1 MQLLVV
7 LLGLIVLIY
16 GRRLFWLFVA
26 IAGFLAGMEFTRAFF
41 DNQPYWVMLLGG
53 VSAGMIGSMLAVFV
67 ERIAFALAGFY
78 AGAYLGLSIYHYLGF
93 MGKGVSFILIG
104 GLIGAIFSGL
114 LMNWA
119 IILLSSLVGAAAI
132 SSQLEL
138 DQTFRPI
145 VFAAFVIIGAY
156 TQSRGMDQTRAALF

>member
-1 MQLLVV
+1 MQLLIV
-7 LLGLIVLIY
+7 LLGLIVLVY

-26 IAGFLAGMEFTRAFF
+26 IAGFLAGMEFTRALF

-53 VSAGMIGSMLAVFV
+53 AAAGLIGSLLAIFV

-78 AGAYLGLSIYHYLGF
+78 AGAYLGQIIYHFLGF
-93 MGKGVSFILIG
+93 MGKDLFFIVMG
-104 GLIGAIFSGL
+104 GLIGAVFSGL

-138 DQTFRPI
+138 DQTFRAI
-145 VFAAFVIIGAY
+145 VFVVLVIIGTY
-156 TQSRGMDQTRAALF
+156 TQARSMDQT

>member
-1 MQLLVV
+1 MQLLIV
-7 LLGLIVLIY
+7 LLGLIVLVY

-26 IAGFLAGMEFTRAFF
+26 IAGFLAGMEFTRAIF
-41 DNQPYWVMLLGG
+41 DNQPYWIMLLVG
-53 VSAGMIGSMLAVFV
+53 VAAGLIGSLLAVFV

-78 AGAYLGLSIYHYLGF
+78 AGAYLGLIIYHFLGF
-93 MGKGVSFILIG
+93 MGKDLFFIVMG
-104 GLIGAIFSGL
+104 GLIGAVFSGL

-138 DQTFRPI
+138 DLTFR
-145 VFAAFVIIGAY
+145 AFVYVALVIIGTY
-156 TQSRGMDQTRAALF
+156 TQARSMDQT

>member
-1 MQLLVV
+1 MQLFIV
-7 LLGLIVLIY
+7 LLGLIVLVY
-16 GRRLFWLFVA
+16 GRRLFWIFVT
-26 IAGFLAGMEFTRAFF
+26 IAGFLAGMEITRVIF

-53 VSAGMIGSMLAVFV
+53 AAAGLIGSLLAVFV

-78 AGAYLGLSIYHYLGF
+78 AGAYIALIISHSFGL
-93 MGKGVSFILIG
+93 MGKDLFFLAVG
-104 GLIGAIFSGL
+104 GLVGGLFSGL

-138 DQTFRPI
+138 DQTFRII
-145 VFAAFVIIGAY
+145 VFVALVTIGAY
-156 TQSRGMDQTRAALF
+156 TQARSMDKT